1 MLRLEINKLSKLQ
14 EENIAMMERDK
25 TFIQDL
31 RKQNADIVGKWNR
44 AVIDLVSARRDLN
57 EALET
62 LQESNIEVRSA
73 LGYVNVLLMRIED
86 LHAQRPV
93 EEDVDGTVE

>member
-14 EENIAMMERDK
+14 EENIATMERDK
-25 TFIQDL
+25 TSIQDL
-31 RKQNADIVGKWNR
+31 REQNADVVGKWNQ
-44 AVIDLVSARRDLN
+44 AAIDLVSARRDLN

-62 LQESNIEVRSA
+62 LHESNTEVRSA
-73 LGYVNVLLMRIED
+73 LGYINVLLMRIED
-86 LHAQRPV
+86 LRGQLPV